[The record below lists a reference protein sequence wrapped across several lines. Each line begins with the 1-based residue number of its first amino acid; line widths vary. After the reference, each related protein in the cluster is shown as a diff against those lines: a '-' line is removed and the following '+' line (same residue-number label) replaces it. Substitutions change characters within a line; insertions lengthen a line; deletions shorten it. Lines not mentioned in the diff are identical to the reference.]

1 MSGTAPRLS
10 TTPTSL
16 PAWGVRVEI
25 QATGLPSR
33 DRRHSPHGECGL
45 KSAALAWIIATW
57 ARHSPH
63 GECGL
68 KSRSFAP
75 IAIRPRHSPHGECGL
90 KFGKS
95 GTLEAAEASLPAW
108 GVRVEM
114 SSSSRSGA
122 SRPRHSP
129 HGECG
134 LKSDRT
140 TRQARCGA
148 HHSPHG
154 ECGLKFADVL
164 DGYNR
169 THESLPA
176 WGVRVE
182 IASFRSSRSSS
193 WSLPAWGVRVEIKRT

>member
-1 MSGTAPRLS
+1 MSLPAWGVRVEIDNRHDIAWSYESLPAWGVRVEITCSPPRATRRRSSLPAWGVRVEMSGTAPRLS

-90 KFGKS
+90 KFPARRGR
-95 GTLEAAEASLPAW
+95 AAH
-108 GVRVEM
+108 VVVT
-114 SSSSRSGA
+114 
-122 SRPRHSP
+122 PRMGSA
-129 HGECG
+129 G
-134 LKSDRT
+134 
-140 TRQARCGA
+140 
-148 HHSPHG
+148 
-154 ECGLKFADVL
+154 
-164 DGYNR
+164 
-169 THESLPA
+169 
-176 WGVRVE
+176 
-182 IASFRSSRSSS
+182 
-193 WSLPAWGVRVEIKRT
+193 